1 MSMFKPATRK
11 KLKLRMALDGPTGSG
26 KSYTAFRAA
35 HGIAGP
41 DARIAVIDTE
51 HEAMAKYLGE
61 NPDGTPWKFE
71 VCDLEYYAPSTYT
84 AAIREAGRLG
94 FDVLIIDSLSHAWQG
109 VGGALDQVDRK
120 GGNSF
125 TAWKDVTPMHTEMI
139 EAILSSPCH
148 VIATMRSKMDYVLEE
163 QTNKQGK
170 VVQVPKKV
178 GMAPIQ
184 RAGTEY
190 EFDVVCDIDGDHTLT
205 VAKTRCSIMDGR
217 KAVRPGPEFFAT
229 LRAWLDDGA
238 ADMRPQPPATH
249 VPPAEFVPP
258 PPQAFPQ
265 TATAARRGP
274 VFGGNAVMD
283 AATSIR
289 DSDYCTASHREQIVD
304 LAQKLGLEPSDI
316 LAVLA
321 RRNVQ
326 RIGELTVKQADDLI
340 ASMNHRYV
348 EQQAGE
354 AFGGGGDDGG
364 DDDGGRNNGTAPA
377 LEAAGDPF

>member
-1 MSMFKPATRK
+1 
-11 KLKLRMALDGPTGSG
+11 
-26 KSYTAFRAA
+26 
-35 HGIAGP
+35 
-41 DARIAVIDTE
+41 
-51 HEAMAKYLGE
+51 
-61 NPDGTPWKFE
+61 
-71 VCDLEYYAPSTYT
+71 
-84 AAIREAGRLG
+84 
-94 FDVLIIDSLSHAWQG
+94 
-109 VGGALDQVDRK
+109 
-120 GGNSF
+120 
-125 TAWKDVTPMHTEMI
+125 
-139 EAILSSPCH
+139 

-258 PPQAFPQ
+258 PPQAFPEALGQ
-265 TATAARRGP
+265 VIAESLAKSAASVRRGP
-274 VFGGNAVMD
+274 VIGGNVAD

-289 DSDYCTASHREQIVD
+289 DSDYCTTSHREQIVD

-354 AFGGGGDDGG
+354 AFGGGGDGGG